1 LTCSEPVS
9 FNPLVVIDDCWQAE
23 KRADDGAPVA
33 NPVKFPSGMKN
44 LTASIEAMGLKAGIY
59 SSAGT
64 HTCGLHFGSL
74 DYEDIDAKTYA

>member
-1 LTCSEPVS
+1 M
-9 FNPLVVIDDCWQAE
+9 
-23 KRADDGAPVA
+23 A